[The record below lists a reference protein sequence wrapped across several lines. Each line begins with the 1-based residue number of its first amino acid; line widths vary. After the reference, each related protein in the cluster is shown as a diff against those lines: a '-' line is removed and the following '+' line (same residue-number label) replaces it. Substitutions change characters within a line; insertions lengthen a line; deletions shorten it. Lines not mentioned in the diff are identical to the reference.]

1 MTVENSC
8 VLNWV
13 VIVRPLVATNGLE
26 RTGHDFKP
34 SNSLVLKLGLILGA
48 LKTRAKDND
57 GTEPI
62 CRFPPGYCGVWRGR
76 SRWLT
81 FKPD

>member
-1 MTVENSC
+1 MLKNTRKKIMTVENSC

-13 VIVRPLVATNGLE
+13 VIVRPLVVTSGLE

-34 SNSLVLKLGLILGA
+34 SRALVLKVGLILST

-62 CRFPPGYCGVWRGR
+62 CRFPPDYRGVTG
-76 SRWLT
+76 
-81 FKPD
+81 